1 MAAVTAPQP
10 APSAVAR
17 PPGRDLVLLAV
28 AVGAVAT
35 SAPIIAATAAPAL
48 AIAFWRNAF
57 GTMAIAPW
65 AFLRHRGELRRLSRR
80 ELRLSL
86 GAGALLAL
94 HFGTWI
100 PSLELTTVAS
110 STALVATQPVWAAL
124 IARASGHHVPRR
136 AWWGMGIAFL
146 GVLVLTGVDFSLS
159 PRALVGDLLA
169 LVGAVFAAG
178 YVSVGARVRPTVSTT
193 PYTLVVYGSCATLL
207 LVVCLASGQQLAG
220 YSADTWV
227 KLLAL
232 TAGAQLLGHS
242 LFNVILRTTPPT
254 VLSMAILFEM
264 PGAALIA
271 ALWLGQ
277 TPPWGVL
284 PAAVLLLI
292 GVGVVVRSQGQEV
305 APSLPAE

>member
-57 GTMAIAPW
+57 GTLAIAPW

-193 PYTLVVYGSCATLL
+193 PYTLVVYGACATLL

-284 PAAVLLLI
+284 PAAVLLLV
-292 GVGVVVRSQGQEV
+292 GVGVVVRSQGREV
-305 APSLPAE
+305 APSIPAE

>member
-1 MAAVTAPQP
+1 MTASPP

-28 AVGAVAT
+28 AVSAVAT
-35 SAPIIAATAAPAL
+35 SAPLIAATAAPAL

-110 STALVATQPVWAAL
+110 STALVATQPIWAAL
-124 IARASGHHVPRR
+124 IARASGHDVPRR
-136 AWWGMGIAFL
+136 AWWGMGIALL

-193 PYTLVVYGSCATLL
+193 PYTLLVYGSCAALL
-207 LVVCLASGQQLAG
+207 LAVCLVSGQQLAG
-220 YSADTWV
+220 YSPDTWV

-292 GVGVVVRSQGQEV
+292 GVGVVVRSQGREV
-305 APSLPAE
+305 PPSIPVE